1 MFVHWR
7 FSNSFRGPIQGEF
20 SYHGPWGLS
29 SRIKELCYVYW
40 NILCIRIFQTWEM
53 LKNDQHF
60 QLYILCTCRRICIY
74 INKTHEKKTYIH
86 TVDRQKIKPYRH
98 LPNKTPHPKLQ
109 CWTKLYLTSSAFRIC
124 FFCPPVPSAQPK
136 DNIKIFGAWGLTTI
150 QQGFDFIVHLQYVN
164 K

>member
-1 MFVHWR
+1 M
-7 FSNSFRGPIQGEF
+7 PEF
-20 SYHGPWGLS
+20 NPFFKPGRCSWGLKWPTFS
-29 SRIKELCYVYW
+29 TIFYVLVGAYAY
-40 NILCIRIFQTWEM
+40 
-53 LKNDQHF
+53 K
-60 QLYILCTCRRICIY
+60 YIY
-74 INKTHEKKTYIH
+74 IYIYIYIDKTHEKKTYIH

-164 K
+164 KFKKYIYIYIYK